1 MNIKQ
6 SPEQKNNSLTGFL
19 GKLVRAR
26 WVTFIIG
33 GLLCLYSISGI
44 FVFRKI
50 PYLSD
55 NTYAVVRWPL
65 ACILIGALSLLINLG
80 LFYAKKSKP
89 RKIMLILSAL
99 AVVSLIGNSIIYQ
112 LNKEDSVDPG
122 TVAYETSAVMD
133 GQTFMAGAAKGDITP
148 ADEMFPMPLLAV
160 IRFDKAIDHVYARVL
175 SVSDGTQEALFIMLD
190 MTCVPY
196 AEDLLPFLSEQTG
209 LPEEKIFVA
218 ATHTHGTSPVSMM
231 DYINPLDNVKCRD
244 WYEDIKSTLL
254 VTIGEARANMV
265 PARFGY
271 GTGESLV
278 NVNRDV
284 LEGETA
290 VIGSNFDGESDKTI
304 RMLRFEDLD
313 GNPIALIVNY
323 ACHSVVTNGS
333 LHYGIREAYTG
344 DLAGRTS
351 TKLEEQLDG
360 AVVLWSSGAAG
371 DQNPRIMVQYGGE
384 LEEDCA
390 APSNLGKAAY
400 TILEYLSDEHVRDI
414 LKANDSIQ
422 CDQTSGSI
430 SCSEKTVTVE
440 GINGGDQSYRLRLFI
455 IGDFAMQGISA
466 EVVTS
471 VGKAVLETSPYEN
484 TMLVTLANGYE
495 GYVINEWEFDHDAF
509 EKDLTRA
516 ARGVAEPAFV
526 EGFEDLFADV
536 VP

>member
-133 GQTFMAGAAKGDITP
+133 GQTLMAGAAKGDITP

-160 IRFDKAIDHVYARVL
+160 IRFDKAIDHVY
-175 SVSDGTQEALFIMLD
+175 
-190 MTCVPY
+190 
-196 AEDLLPFLSEQTG
+196 
-209 LPEEKIFVA
+209 
-218 ATHTHGTSPVSMM
+218 
-231 DYINPLDNVKCRD
+231 
-244 WYEDIKSTLL
+244 
-254 VTIGEARANMV
+254 
-265 PARFGY
+265 
-271 GTGESLV
+271 
-278 NVNRDV
+278 
-284 LEGETA
+284 
-290 VIGSNFDGESDKTI
+290 
-304 RMLRFEDLD
+304 
-313 GNPIALIVNY
+313 
-323 ACHSVVTNGS
+323 
-333 LHYGIREAYTG
+333 
-344 DLAGRTS
+344 
-351 TKLEEQLDG
+351 
-360 AVVLWSSGAAG
+360 
-371 DQNPRIMVQYGGE
+371 
-384 LEEDCA
+384 
-390 APSNLGKAAY
+390 
-400 TILEYLSDEHVRDI
+400 
-414 LKANDSIQ
+414 
-422 CDQTSGSI
+422 
-430 SCSEKTVTVE
+430 
-440 GINGGDQSYRLRLFI
+440 QSYRLRLFI